1 MEGSKPSSVESRSA
15 TGPLVE
21 EGFELVEH
29 GGESG
34 FGFGSEEPFGDADL
48 VDRHLRLVPH
58 HGEGYRRGDLVDR
71 PCVRVRSS
79 VRLLCLDLFE
89 VRFESVETV
98 FPAPFLFGNP
108 ADELVRC
115 VDLQSTGPT
124 LGIHPLADKPGSFED
139 PDVFGDRLQADSE
152 RLGQFI
158 YRRVAHREASDDRPP
173 GRIGQSGE
181 GGVEPFLGKRHELR
195 GSSTEPKVSLP
206 AGS

>member
-1 MEGSKPSSVESRSA
+1 MGILYANDLPI
-15 TGPLVE
+15 GPPFE
-21 EGFELVEH
+21 EGFEFVER

-34 FGFGSEEPFGDADL
+34 FGFGSQEPFGDADL

-98 FPAPFLFGNP
+98 FPAPFLLRNP
-108 ADELVRC
+108 VDELVRR
-115 VDLQSTGPT
+115 VRLNPTGPA
-124 LGIHPLADKPGSFED
+124 LGVHPLADEPCPLED

-152 RLGQFI
+152 RLGQLF
-158 YRRVAHREASDDRPP
+158 YTRLALREASEDRPP
-173 GRIGQSGE
+173 GRIGQSRE

-195 GSSTEPKVSLP
+195 GSSTEPKVSSP